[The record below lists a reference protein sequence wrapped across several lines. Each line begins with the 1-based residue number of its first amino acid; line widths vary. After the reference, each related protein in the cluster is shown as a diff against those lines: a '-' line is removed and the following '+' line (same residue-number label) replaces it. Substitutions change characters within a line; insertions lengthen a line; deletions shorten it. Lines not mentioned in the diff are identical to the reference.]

1 MPAVPVRAKA
11 ILYVIYSLGW
21 MLESW
26 AAYGL
31 YSPHYMYV
39 ICSLVIFALSF
50 PQLIAGSQIYLYVV
64 IASYGN
70 SQRRDHDRYNQV
82 YDPTQPIT
90 ENVPLNNQ
98 NDPWDS
104 RPSGDYLSGRKN
116 SSYKHVRQ
124 ESSMSASDVYNQ
136 PYQEP
141 KDSFSTAS
149 LNYDHANQYSQNAQ
163 NPVYPSYAHTQS
175 ALPTPTNNYYDAP
188 VDSHIERP
196 LQAQPHPGELIF
208 Y

>member
-1 MPAVPVRAKA
+1 
-11 ILYVIYSLGW
+11 

-39 ICSLVIFALSF
+39 IRSLVIFALSF

-104 RPSGDYLSGRKN
+104 RPSAESNRSRSGPN
-116 SSYKHVRQ
+116 TAQYQHLRQ
-124 ESSMSASDVYNQ
+124 
-136 PYQEP
+136 
-141 KDSFSTAS
+141 FSTAS
-149 LNYDHANQYSQNAQ
+149 ASDILNQHHQQPDDSLSNDYGYQSSHYTIPQEKPLERGYSTTRPPLPTSRSNDG
-163 NPVYPSYAHTQS
+163 YYTDPSYQDR
-175 ALPTPTNNYYDAP
+175 PTH
-188 VDSHIERP
+188 S
-196 LQAQPHPGELIF
+196 GGLI
-208 Y
+208 